1 MTSCAFIGYLAAQIT
16 PEAFEALRLTA
27 NEQGVVFPSSCQ
39 DGAYR
44 IVIKDRCA
52 KLVHPGATVDTTLQF
67 AYHEPTPIDFYTGF
81 TTLEW
86 LCTYAGGHHFRAVT
100 VQDASSQQHSTALW
114 FDVPRAYAEDL
125 LAKGPHHVAVGS
137 WTATIR
143 WPQTLS
149 ELGKKKNITGNARPT
164 LGTFQTT
171 PRSSV
176 WFTRPCCDCPRPR

>member
-1 MTSCAFIGYLAAQIT
+1 MMSCKFVTSCAVKEFLSLHSLVT
-16 PEAFEALRLTA
+16 LLPKLRRKHLKHYGLLRTSR
-27 NEQGVVFPSSCQ
+27 ELSFPVAVKK

-81 TTLEW
+81 TTLE
-86 LCTYAGGHHFRAVT
+86 LLFRAVT

-125 LAKGPHHVAVGS
+125 LAKGPHHVTVGS

-149 ELGKKKNITGNARPT
+149 ELGKTKNRKNS
-164 LGTFQTT
+164 LET
-171 PRSSV
+171 PAQHWERFKPSCL
-176 WFTRPCCDCPRPR
+176 TR